1 MLRPVLSHAGLEG
14 TVSRSYDAI
23 VVGARCA
30 GSPTAMLLARR
41 GYRVLLVDR
50 SSFPSDTVSTLVI
63 HATGLAA
70 LERWGLLDS
79 VRATGCP
86 PISTYS
92 FDFGPF
98 VISGTP
104 TAVDGITG
112 ACAPRRTVL
121 DKILVD
127 AAAEAGCE
135 VRERFTVEEILVEDG
150 RVVGIRG
157 RDEHGTPV
165 VERAGVVVGADGHNS
180 RVAKAVGAGVYREL
194 PVLEYAFFT
203 FWSGLPIEGFPVW
216 LRGDRGIA
224 AIPTN
229 DDLALMLVGCPAGQ
243 AAAFKADVQG
253 NYLAAIE
260 RVPELADRVRAAT
273 REDRFRVG
281 GAPNFF
287 RTPFG
292 PGWALVGDAGY
303 TRDPVTA
310 QGISDAFIGAEQ
322 CTRALTEAF
331 DGIRPFEQA
340 MAGYQRARDARVT
353 AIYELTT
360 QLATLEPPPP
370 EMQQLLG
377 AVAHS
382 QPAMDAFVSVVAGS
396 LSPADFFAPEHVRS
410 IMSAAAA

>member
-1 MLRPVLSHAGLEG
+1 MPK
-14 TVSRSYDAI
+14 SYDAI

-30 GSPTAMLLARR
+30 GSPTAMLLARQ

-70 LERWGLLDS
+70 LERWGLLDR

-86 PISTYS
+86 PVSTYS
-92 FDFGPF
+92 FDFGPV

-104 TAVDGITG
+104 RPVDGISG
-112 ACAPRRTVL
+112 AYAPRRTLL

-127 AAAEAGCE
+127 AADEAGAE
-135 VRERFTVEEILVEDG
+135 VRERFSVEEITVEDG
-150 RVVGIRG
+150 KVVGIRG
-157 RDEHGTPV
+157 RDEHGKPV
-165 VERAGVVVGADGHNS
+165 VERARVVVGADGHHS
-180 RVAKAVGAGVYREL
+180 RVAKAVGAEVYREL
-194 PVLEYAFFT
+194 PVLEYAFYT
-203 FWSGLPIEGFPVW
+203 FWSGLGVEGFPVW
-216 LRGDRGIA
+216 IRGDRGIA
-224 AIPTN
+224 AVPTN
-229 DDLALMLVGCPAGQ
+229 DGLTLMLVGCPAGQ
-243 AAAFKADVQG
+243 AGEFKSDVEG

-260 RVPELADRVRAAT
+260 RVPELADRLRAAI

-281 GAPNFF
+281 GVPNFF

-310 QGISDAFIGAEQ
+310 QGISDAFVGAEQ
-322 CTRALTEAF
+322 CTLALTEAF
-331 DGIRPFEQA
+331 EGTRPFEEA
-340 MAGYQRARDARVT
+340 MTGYQRGRDARVMP
-353 AIYELTT
+353 IYEFTT

-377 AVAHS
+377 AVARS

-396 LSPADFFAPEHVRS
+396 LAPPDFFAPEHIQS
-410 IMSAAAA
+410 IMAAAGAAA

>member
-1 MLRPVLSHAGLEG
+1 MPKP
-14 TVSRSYDAI
+14 YDAI

-30 GSPTAMLLARR
+30 GAPTAMLLARR

-70 LERWGLLDS
+70 LERWGLRAS
-79 VRATGCP
+79 VAATGCP
-86 PISTYS
+86 PVSTYS
-92 FDFGPF
+92 FDFGPL

-104 TAVDGITG
+104 HAVDGISG
-112 ACAPRRTVL
+112 ALAPRRTVL

-127 AAAEAGCE
+127 AAAGAGAE
-135 VRERFTVEEILVEDG
+135 VRERFSVEEIQFEDG

-157 RDEHGTPV
+157 RDEHGKPV
-165 VERAGVVVGADGHNS
+165 IERARVVVGADGHNS
-180 RVAKAVGAGVYREL
+180 RVARAVGAGVYRDL
-194 PVLEYAFFT
+194 PVLEYAFYT
-203 FWSGLPIEGFPVW
+203 FWSGLGIDGFPVW
-216 LRGDRGIA
+216 IRGDRGIA

-229 DDLALMLVGCPAGQ
+229 DDLTLLLVGCPAGQ
-243 AAAFKADVQG
+243 AAGFKADVEG
-253 NYLAAIE
+253 NYLGAIE
-260 RVPELADRVRAAT
+260 RAPELADRLRSAT

-281 GAPNFF
+281 GVPNFF
-287 RTPFG
+287 RTPYG

-322 CTRALTEAF
+322 CTLALTEAF
-331 DGIRPFEQA
+331 EGVRSFEGA

-353 AIYELTT
+353 PIYEFTT

-377 AVAHS
+377 AVARD
-382 QPAMDAFVSVVAGS
+382 QEAMDGFVSVVAGS
-396 LSPADFFAPEHVRS
+396 LSPADFFAPEHVQNLMAR
-410 IMSAAAA
+410 AAA